1 MTCDVGYSIQ
11 HPDHL
16 MRCGKDSQDQGLLI
30 MESSLPDTFCA
41 PLPCD
46 SSELFNE
53 HLVSKNCSGMVDHDV
68 VCSYVCDFGYVAAGP
83 VQCMFGSMS
92 DDADCIH
99 ALDSMTRTSVIE
111 DVSNLYVLI
120 RACMSRILLH
130 HFFML
135 PYMFTQ
141 IIIIESLII
150 TLTHTTITIRNKN
163 TQLSTRMCT
172 RRFRRLN
179 SKLHARTQVRQS
191 KSCVFVCFRG
201 HRTHVF
207 GTCCVV
213 RIGAI
218 SFRNES
224 FGDMQQ
230 FCHEIRFA
238 NAM

>member
-1 MTCDVGYSIQ
+1 MLDSTRSDQDEVLQQLQGSNSNGVTQIQCVGHEICNVTCDVGYSIQ

-130 HFFML
+130 HFL
-135 PYMFTQ
+135 CYPTC
-141 IIIIESLII
+141 SL
-150 TLTHTTITIRNKN
+150 R
-163 TQLSTRMCT
+163 S
-172 RRFRRLN
+172 
-179 SKLHARTQVRQS
+179 
-191 KSCVFVCFRG
+191 
-201 HRTHVF
+201 
-207 GTCCVV
+207 
-213 RIGAI
+213 
-218 SFRNES
+218 
-224 FGDMQQ
+224 
-230 FCHEIRFA
+230 
-238 NAM
+238 